1 MKVILTDHIE
11 HLGERGDSVTVKP
24 GYARNYLLPKG
35 LAYLDTPGNRK
46 LFAQQQSSWE
56 EMDLARRSAAEKMA
70 AEMTGTELRFERR
83 AGEKDVLFGSVTVMD
98 IARELAERGF
108 DLERRRIRLDQP
120 IKALGTTDV
129 DVVVHRDIVVKIPV
143 HVVRP
148 GDHGDP
154 AAESA
159 AASDVL
165 TGADGAVTEAAV
177 EPAVADPFAAPVE
190 PDLAAD

>member
-11 HLGERGDSVTVKP
+11 QLGERGDSVTVKP
-24 GYARNYLLPKG
+24 GFARNYLIPKG

-46 LFAQQQSSWE
+46 LFDQQQSSWE

-83 AGEKDVLFGSVTVMD
+83 AGEKDVLFGSVTVVD

-108 DLERRRIRLDQP
+108 DLERRRIQLDQP
-120 IKALGTTDV
+120 IKALGTV
-129 DVVVHRDIVVKIPV
+129 PVEVVIHHDIVVTVPI

-148 GDHGDP
+148 GDQAEP
-154 AAESA
+154 AADVETAADGSESA
-159 AASDVL
+159 A
-165 TGADGAVTEAAV
+165 G
-177 EPAVADPFAAPVE
+177 PPAAPEGPEAE
-190 PDLAAD
+190 PFTTPIDSDLAVD